1 MIGGA
6 SAAGRMK
13 VYYVNIKIDEASV
26 PTVGTEEAYHYFY
39 MDHTGIKDG
48 ANKPV
53 ILSNIQKTVKNWQKT
68 ESGLV
73 FPDFLVYYTHKHT
86 SCWMIGNCVEIVR
99 DIGRGNDALKS
110 NMAILE
116 CHREI

>member
-39 MDHTGIKDG
+39 IYYTGIKDG

-53 ILSNIQKTVKNWQKT
+53 ILSNIQKTVKN
-68 ESGLV
+68 
-73 FPDFLVYYTHKHT
+73 
-86 SCWMIGNCVEIVR
+86 
-99 DIGRGNDALKS
+99 
-110 NMAILE
+110 
-116 CHREI
+116 